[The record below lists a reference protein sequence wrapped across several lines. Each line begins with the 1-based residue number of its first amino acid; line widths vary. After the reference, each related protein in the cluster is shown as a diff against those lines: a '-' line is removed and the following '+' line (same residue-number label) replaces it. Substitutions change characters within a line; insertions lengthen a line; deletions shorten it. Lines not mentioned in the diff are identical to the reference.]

1 MFSRT
6 ASIASAATVT
16 VLTSGPVF
24 AQASPTIVV
33 AFTGASTA
41 VPLDPWTSVAAA
53 LFILVVAGTIFRR
66 RLAGRAV
73 GRGLW
78 LAAIAAV
85 TGAAMTGL
93 PVDAIRSA
101 YAPPATPLPLS
112 SSPASVVI
120 GSGFAS
126 LLAQNVTGANITI
139 LSVAIT
145 NPAVGQSIQ
154 TPPTTCAPGLVL
166 APGQTCLIQVDTLPS

>member
-1 MFSRT
+1 MLSRT
-6 ASIASAATVT
+6 ATIASAAAFA
-16 VLTSGPVF
+16 LLASGSVF
-24 AQASPTIVV
+24 AQASPTVIV
-33 AFTGASTA
+33 AFSGGSIG

-53 LFILVVAGTIFRR
+53 LFIVVVAATIFRR
-66 RLAGRAV
+66 RRAGRAV

-78 LAAIAAV
+78 LAALASVA
-85 TGAAMTGL
+85 GAAMTGW

-120 GSGFAS
+120 GPGFAS
-126 LLAQNVTGANITI
+126 LLAQNVTGATITI
-139 LSVAIT
+139 LSVSLA

-154 TPPTTCAPGLVL
+154 TPPTTCASGLVL
-166 APGQTCLIQVDTLPS
+166 APGQTCIIEVDTPPP